1 MLRPRKVSLNHQSVR
16 RQKAAGP
23 EAVEQGKGNEMH
35 ILGID
40 IAKGTFD
47 TALTQDN
54 QAYAQASFS
63 NDSQGF
69 KRVVKWLATHQVE
82 ALHVCLEATGR
93 YGDALADYLH
103 TQGHQVSLVN
113 PAQIHA
119 YGRSKLRRNKN
130 DRLDAQ
136 LIADFCFTQQPLAW
150 KPPLRIER
158 ESQELSRHIAT
169 LKEDRQRK
177 RNQLAA
183 GLTSPPLRRS
193 IQKTLDF
200 LNQEIELLEK
210 ELHEL
215 LSQDPDKAQQIELLC
230 SIPGIGRLTAC
241 RFLAEVDVTRFRQ
254 ASHLAAY
261 AGLVPTEHTSGASV
275 RKKPRLS
282 KVGNRHL
289 RTLFFMPALS
299 AHRFN
304 PIIADL
310 HARLTERGKP
320 KMAVVGAVM
329 RKLLHLAYSVL
340 KTRKPFDPQHLHS
353 IPVGG

>member
-1 MLRPRKVSLNHQSVR
+1 M
-16 RQKAAGP
+16 G
-23 EAVEQGKGNEMH
+23 H

-40 IAKGTFD
+40 IAKASFD

-54 QAYAQASFS
+54 RSYEQASFS
-63 NDSQGF
+63 NNRQGF
-69 KRVVKWLATHQVE
+69 KELVEWLASHQVE
-82 ALHVCLEATGR
+82 EVHVCLEATGR
-93 YGDALADYLH
+93 YGAALAEFLH
-103 TQGHQVSLVN
+103 TQGYQVSVVN

-119 YGRSKLRRNKN
+119 YRESKLRRNKN

-136 LIADFCFTQQPLAW
+136 LIADFCFRQQPPRW
-150 KPPLRIER
+150 KPPLAIQQ
-158 ESQELSRHIAT
+158 ESQEISRHIAT

-177 RNQLAA
+177 RNQLSA
-183 GLTSPPLRRS
+183 GLTSSRLQRS
-193 IQKTLDF
+193 IQETIDF
-200 LNQEIELLEK
+200 LDKEITSLEE

-215 LSQDPDKAQQIELLC
+215 LSQDPDKAQQLQLLL
-230 SIPGIGRLTAC
+230 SIPGIGCLTAC
-241 RFLAEVDVTRFRQ
+241 RFLAEVDVTQFRQ

-261 AGLVPTEHTSGASV
+261 AGLIPKEHSSGTSV

-310 HARLTERGKP
+310 HQRLTERGKS
-320 KMAVVGAVM
+320 KMSVVGAVM
-329 RKLLHLAYSVL
+329 RKLLHLAYGVL
-340 KTRKPFDPQHLHS
+340 KTGKPFDPHHHRQS